1 MIPIPAGELLTN
13 RLRLDDAELAMD
25 TAGVEVSGLTTLPLI
40 LRYLVIFL
48 LRLFPQ
54 FTFETVYPEPTN
66 VPASNCTSV
75 AFGSCSMT
83 YSFIIFFTS

>member
-1 MIPIPAGELLTN
+1 MPIPAGELLTN

-25 TAGVEVSGLTTLPLI
+25 TAGIEVSGLTTLPLI

-54 FTFETVYPEPTN
+54 FTFETVYP
-66 VPASNCTSV
+66 SQ
-75 AFGSCSMT
+75 M
-83 YSFIIFFTS
+83 